1 MNYTITETITTNDI
15 SNNISNNISND
26 LSNDN
31 KILILRLRG
40 RKYVKFTED
49 TIDNEGLGRKS
60 SKRCCIFHKR
70 KAFGESSS
78 ESSNESSSDSDNDM
92 EKNDLYKN
100 TNDNLIPGNF
110 TKICNNCKKTHTK
123 IKPGQ
128 TYHA

>member
-15 SNNISNNISND
+15 SNNISND
-26 LSNDN
+26 LSNNN
-31 KILILRLRG
+31 KTLILRLRG

-78 ESSNESSSDSDNDM
+78 ESSSESDNDM

>member
-15 SNNISNNISND
+15 SNNISN
-26 LSNDN
+26 DN

-40 RKYVKFTED
+40 KKYVKFTED

-78 ESSNESSSDSDNDM
+78 ESSSESDNDM